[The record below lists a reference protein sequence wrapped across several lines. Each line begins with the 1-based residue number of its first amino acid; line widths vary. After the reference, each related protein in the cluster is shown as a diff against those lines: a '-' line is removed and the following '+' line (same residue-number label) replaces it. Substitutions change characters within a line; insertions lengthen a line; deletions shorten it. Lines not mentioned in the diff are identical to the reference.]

1 MIILIIV
8 FYLILIYLY
17 ITEKQYC
24 EHFRSYSRECIHSK
38 LYGEYTSKFNCN
50 CGLYINKN

>member
-8 FYLILIYLY
+8 FYLIYLY